1 MKRLFTTLIATL
13 VLITSSCS
21 PEMVPFTTD
30 IEHETGLS
38 KAQLQ
43 NVQFYVSGPIILY
56 RELNNNITEVTRG
69 EIKMKND
76 KQVEQIV
83 IPPNTPG
90 VVVNGNA
97 DRLGVSFEKGSD
109 RYLVF
114 GKNPHQANAYTLL
127 AKNWQN
133 NEGTVEYDGR
143 QFKINTA
150 SASTYLVVDMK
161 RFKDLKVSSRTA
173 KGRNVGKL

>member
-1 MKRLFTTLIATL
+1 MKSISTS
-13 VLITSSCS
+13 LITVISVILSSCS

-30 IEHETGLS
+30 IEHETGLN
-38 KAQLQ
+38 KEQLQ

-56 RELNNNITEVTRG
+56 RELNNNITQVTRG
-69 EIKMKND
+69 EIKMTND

-90 VVVNGNA
+90 VVVTGNA
-97 DRLGVSFEKGSD
+97 ERLGVSFEKGSD

-114 GKNPHQANAYTLL
+114 GKNPRQSNAYTLL
-127 AKNWQN
+127 AKNWKN
-133 NEGTVEYDGR
+133 NEGIVDYDG
-143 QFKINTA
+143 QEFKINTA

-173 KGRNVGKL
+173 KGRAVGKL